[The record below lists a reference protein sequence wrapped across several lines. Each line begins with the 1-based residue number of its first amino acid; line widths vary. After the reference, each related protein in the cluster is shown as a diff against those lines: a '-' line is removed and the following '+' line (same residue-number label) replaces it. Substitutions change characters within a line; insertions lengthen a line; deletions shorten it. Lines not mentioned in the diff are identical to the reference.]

1 MDALH
6 LETVAKSVIEQ
17 TMLRLPENIRFATE
31 ACAIEIAYIKECHTS
46 GEALE
51 SDLLGLFEGRCHSDA
66 ESEHVDDLPRV
77 RLFLDNIWDYA
88 EHDRTLF
95 SDEVRLTLLHE
106 LGHYFGLNESQVEAL
121 GLA

>member
-6 LETVAKSVIEQ
+6 LETVAKSVIEK
-17 TMLRLPENIRFATE
+17 TMLRLPENIRCATE

-77 RLFLDNIWDYA
+77 RLFLDPLGA
-88 EHDRTLF
+88 AGHGTEPGVH
-95 SDEVRLTLLHE
+95 RLVQRGAVLQRRRH
-106 LGHYFGLNESQVEAL
+106 GHLPGPA
-121 GLA
+121 A